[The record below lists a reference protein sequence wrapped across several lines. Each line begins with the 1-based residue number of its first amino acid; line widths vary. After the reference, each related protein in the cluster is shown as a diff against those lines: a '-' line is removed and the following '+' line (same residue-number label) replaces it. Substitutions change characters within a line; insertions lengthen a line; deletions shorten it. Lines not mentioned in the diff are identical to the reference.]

1 MRLPIAIVV
10 CAFALGACE
19 GPDSGLDAHELK
31 QAAHQVAALSAEAEL
46 LAAQV
51 AVHSVT
57 DRFASVH
64 QQALGEESLKLSK
77 QLAKPVPPG
86 LRAGHDALATLNAQF
101 QIDVARIAQAS
112 AQPADLARLRDS
124 FRALRAQAKALEAP
138 A

>member
-19 GPDSGLDAHELK
+19 GPDSGLDAHELT

-77 QLAKPVPPG
+77 QLAKPVPAG
-86 LRAGHDALATLNAQF
+86 LRTAHDSLAALNARLQT
-101 QIDVARIAQAS
+101 DLARIAQAS
-112 AQPADLARLRDS
+112 AQPDELRRLRET
-124 FRALRAQAKALEAP
+124 FLALSAQAKALEGP